1 MPISA
6 DTGDGWLIVEDEAI
20 VAFLV
25 EDALTEMGLPI
36 LSVANRVSSALEL
49 VRQRQPSGAVLDVNL
64 AGERVFPVA
73 AVLADRK
80 VPFLFL
86 TGYGGDGLEAA
97 FAGVSVL
104 EKPFSVEQFQT
115 AVRELM
121 ASPPHPGPGLRA

>member
-6 DTGDGWLIVEDEAI
+6 DAGDGWLIVEDEAI

-36 LSVANRVSSALEL
+36 LSIANRVSSALEL
-49 VRQRQPSGAVLDVNL
+49 VREKQPSGAVLDVNL

-73 AVLADRK
+73 AILADRK

-86 TGYGGDGLEAA
+86 TGYGGDGVDAA

-104 EKPFSVEQFQT
+104 QKPFSVEQFQA

-121 ASPPHPGPGLRA
+121 AASPYSHPGIRA